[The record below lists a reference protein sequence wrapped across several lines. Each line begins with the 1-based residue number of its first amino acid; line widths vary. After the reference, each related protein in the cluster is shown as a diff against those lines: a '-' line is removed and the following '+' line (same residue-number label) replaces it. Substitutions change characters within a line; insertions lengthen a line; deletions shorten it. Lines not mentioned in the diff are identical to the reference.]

1 MTSQNLE
8 RKLFQCYNYTVNVI
22 VCHHLSSQ
30 SLQAIDWYDLPNSI
44 KYDRFLGSAPPPMVS
59 GDLPRGGDLSPP
71 HSPSLGPYANPQSKL
86 AIEQGQLAQHE
97 IQDALKDL
105 EITNQVS
112 RNRRHLGHPK
122 SSSAASSILSYT
134 SDSGVGDSVQ
144 WGTTT
149 SSMVASSRHVQRFV
163 EGQNQLLSKT
173 PQRDIAAKAAA
184 ITLINSSPHPEDLS
198 YRVHSLS
205 GRHRLPQ
212 HQLHTRTTNYP
223 GAYSSDDS
231 GSFITLTSESDLF
244 IPRRFP
250 AANYSESDE
259 PHHFPRYLLTLLT
272 LSQCCPGPSE
282 PAGQN

>member
-1 MTSQNLE
+1 
-8 RKLFQCYNYTVNVI
+8 
-22 VCHHLSSQ
+22 
-30 SLQAIDWYDLPNSI
+30 
-44 KYDRFLGSAPPPMVS
+44 MVG
-59 GDLPRGGDLSPP
+59 GDSPRGDLSPP
-71 HSPSLGPYANPQSKL
+71 HSPSLAPYPNPGQSKL

-97 IQDALKDL
+97 IQDAIKDL

-112 RNRRHLGHPK
+112 RNRRHLVGHPK

-144 WGTTT
+144 WGTTA
-149 SSMVASSRHVQRFV
+149 SSMVAPSRHVQRFV

-173 PQRDIAAKAAA
+173 PHRDMAAKAAA

-198 YRVHSLS
+198 HRVHHSLS

-231 GSFITLTSESDLF
+231 GSFLTITSESDLF
-244 IPRRFP
+244 IPRRFTP
-250 AANYSESDE
+250 ANYSESDE
-259 PHHFPRYLLTLLT
+259 PHHFPRYVPPSLSLTI
-272 LSQCCPGPSE
+272 S
-282 PAGQN
+282 GQI

>member
-1 MTSQNLE
+1 
-8 RKLFQCYNYTVNVI
+8 
-22 VCHHLSSQ
+22 
-30 SLQAIDWYDLPNSI
+30 
-44 KYDRFLGSAPPPMVS
+44 MVG
-59 GDLPRGGDLSPP
+59 GDLPHRGDLSPP
-71 HSPSLGPYANPQSKL
+71 HSPYPNPQSKL

-112 RNRRHLGHPK
+112 RNRRHLVGHPK
-122 SSSAASSILSYT
+122 SSSAGSSILSYT

-144 WGTTT
+144 WGTTA

-163 EGQNQLLSKT
+163 EGQNQLLSRT

-198 YRVHSLS
+198 HRVHPLS
-205 GRHRLPQ
+205 GRHRLPP
-212 HQLHTRTTNYP
+212 HQLHTRATNYP
-223 GAYSSDDS
+223 GAYSSDDN

-250 AANYSESDE
+250 PANYTESDE
-259 PHHFPRYLLTLLT
+259 PHHFQRYVWTPLLTPSLDFRTTLL
-272 LSQCCPGPSE
+272 LS
-282 PAGQN
+282 